1 MKCFKRNMYNMNDQK
16 PEISLLED
24 TELAMQG
31 QLWQKGKVKV
41 ERDGVLT
48 AQGCL
53 SLPTCKLFGFPFLGK
68 VECTQPLIF

>member
-1 MKCFKRNMYNMNDQK
+1 MYIINDQK

-31 QLWQKGKVKV
+31 QLWKKREVKV

-53 SLPTCKLFGFPFLGK
+53 SLPTCKLCLVSLSRGK
-68 VECTQPLIF
+68 WSAPNL